1 MEWNISSLESI
12 KYIILKMKTYFSFA
26 LQYSSMYY
34 YFSVTLLQYNIY
46 IHIIDYSIVYMFYFI
61 LIIVVYGQ

>member
-12 KYIILKMKTYFSFA
+12 KYIILKMKTYVSFA
-26 LQYSSMYY
+26 LQYSSIYY
-34 YFSVTLLQYNIY
+34 YFSVILLQYNIY
-46 IHIIDYSIVYMFYFI
+46 IHIIDYSIVFYFI